1 MKLPKNW
8 SQITIGQFQE
18 LQLLTEPSFDNQLK
32 TLSILSGKKLDEIEE
47 MRIVDITAAISK
59 LAFMAELPTAK
70 NLGGF
75 RVGNTLYKFAANQH
89 DLQAHQFITVQDLF
103 AEKDK
108 WVHNLHLIMASLCV
122 PYRIFPPKRMEVK
135 PTEFEKI
142 AAQFRERMPIS
153 FAYAYTLF
161 FSLCLPEL
169 LETTRVYL
177 EQEVEKL
184 RKIHAE
190 KTAQQSH
197 GSKQ

>member
-47 MRIVDITAAISK
+47 MRIVDITAALAK

-70 NLGGF
+70 NVGSF
-75 RVGNTLYKFAANQH
+75 RIGNTLYKFAANQH
-89 DLQAHQFITVQDLF
+89 HLQAHQFIMVQDLF

-108 WVHNLHLIMASLCV
+108 WVQNLHTIMAALCV
-122 PYRIFPPKRMEVK
+122 PYRIFPPKRKEVK
-135 PTEFEKI
+135 TDDFEKI
-142 AAQFRERMPIS
+142 AAHFRERMPIS

-169 LETTRVYL
+169 LETTQAYL

-197 GSKQ
+197 GLKP

>member
-1 MKLPKNW
+1 M
-8 SQITIGQFQE
+8 
-18 LQLLTEPSFDNQLK
+18 
-32 TLSILSGKKLDEIEE
+32 
-47 MRIVDITAAISK
+47 
-59 LAFMAELPTAK
+59 
-70 NLGGF
+70 
-75 RVGNTLYKFAANQH
+75 
-89 DLQAHQFITVQDLF
+89 
-103 AEKDK
+103 
-108 WVHNLHLIMASLCV
+108 IMAALCV
-122 PYRIFPPKRMEVK
+122 PYRIFPPKRKEVK
-135 PTEFEKI
+135 TDDFEKI
-142 AAQFRERMPIS
+142 SSQFREKMPIS

>member
-18 LQLLTEPSFDNQLK
+18 LQLLTEPSFDNQIK
-32 TLSILSGKKLDEIEE
+32 TLAILSGKKVEDIEE
-47 MRIVDITAAISK
+47 MRIADITAAISK
-59 LAFMAELPTAK
+59 LAFMADLPTAK
-70 NLGGF
+70 NLVGF

-122 PYRIFPPKRMEVK
+122 PYRILPPKRMEVK
-135 PTEFEKI
+135 SSEFEKI

-161 FSLCLPEL
+161 FSLCLPTL
-169 LETTRVYL
+169 LETTQAFL
-177 EQEVEKL
+177 NQEVEKL
-184 RKIHAE
+184 KKMADE
-190 KTAQQSH
+190 KNGQPLH
-197 GSKQ
+197 G

>member
-8 SQITIGQFQE
+8 NQISIAQFQE
-18 LQLLTEPSFDNQLK
+18 LQLLTEPSFENQIK
-32 TLSILSGKKLDEIEE
+32 TLSILSNKKLDEIEE
-47 MRIVDITAAISK
+47 MRIVDITAALSK

-70 NLGGF
+70 NVGNF
-75 RVGNTLYKFAANQH
+75 RIGNTLYKFAANQH
-89 DLQAHQFITVQDLF
+89 HLQAHQFIMVQDLF

-108 WVHNLHLIMASLCV
+108 WVQNLHMIMAALCV
-122 PYRIFPPKRMEVK
+122 PYRIFPPKRKEVK
-135 PTEFEKI
+135 TDDFEKI

-169 LETTRVYL
+169 LEATQAFL

-184 RKIHAE
+184 KKIADE
-190 KTAQQSH
+190 KTAQPSV
-197 GSKQ
+197 G

>member
-169 LETTRVYL
+169 LETTQAYL
-177 EQEVEKL
+177 EQEVAKL

>member
-8 SQITIGQFQE
+8 NEISIAQFQE

-32 TLSILSGKKLDEIEE
+32 TLSILSGKKLDIIEE
-47 MRIVDITAAISK
+47 MRIVDITSALSK

-70 NLGGF
+70 NVGSF
-75 RVGNTLYKFAANQH
+75 RIGNTLYKFAANQH
-89 DLQAHQFITVQDLF
+89 HLQAHQFIMVQDLF

-108 WVHNLHLIMASLCV
+108 WVQNLHMIMAALCV
-122 PYRIFPPKRMEVK
+122 PYRIFPPKRKEVK
-135 PTEFEKI
+135 TDDFEKI
-142 AAQFRERMPIS
+142 AAQFRDKMPIS

-169 LETTRVYL
+169 LEATQVFL

-184 RKIHAE
+184 KKIADE
-190 KTAQQSH
+190 KTAQPSV
-197 GSKQ
+197 G